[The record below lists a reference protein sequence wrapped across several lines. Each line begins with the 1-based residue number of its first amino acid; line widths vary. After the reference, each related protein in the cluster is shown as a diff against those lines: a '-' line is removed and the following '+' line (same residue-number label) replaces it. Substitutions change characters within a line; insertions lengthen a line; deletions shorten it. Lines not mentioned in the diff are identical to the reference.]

1 MEKGRIEAYTL
12 MEVAVAMLL
21 AAVCISI
28 CYTAY
33 GMIGNYF
40 SVFEK
45 KNNVAQQVLALQRT
59 MDNDIQRSRGG
70 VWGPAGRNVPQAT
83 IKFSDQFFCSKRT
96 MDNDIQRSRLLLRTA
111 DGIMVQQDS
120 LNVRYHFSGAMLSR
134 EAEGLR
140 TDSFTLVLSEE
151 DFRFENRVS
160 LEGDTVDRIG
170 FVIALEKG
178 GKVPMLFKK
187 VYSAQDLFR

>member
-45 KNNVAQQVLALQRT
+45 KNNVAQQVLALQ
-59 MDNDIQRSRGG
+59 
-70 VWGPAGRNVPQAT
+70 
-83 IKFSDQFFCSKRT
+83 RT